1 MFIDARSLPDDE
13 KLDADIA
20 IVGAGAAGLSLA
32 IALEG
37 AGLNVALLESGGLEW
52 SEEAQDL
59 AAGELGPQTYATPE
73 SVRLRYFGGTTG
85 HWGGWCRELD
95 AVDFEPRDFVKLSG
109 WPITKSELEP
119 FYRRA
124 QEVLHLGP
132 ARYDD
137 SAGVAALAGVKLP
150 IPRSSD
156 IEPVLFEFSPPIRM
170 GEVYRDLIDKS
181 DTRCFLN
188 ATVSDIRVSD
198 DAKSVTALTIARD
211 GGKPLSMSVRHAVLA
226 CGGLSNAQMLLNA
239 DAQVAGGLGNATGQ
253 VGRYFADHPILI
265 GYAAVLSFG
274 PEAGD
279 VFATNDIPA
288 GGRRYRLAFQPRDD
302 YRRAKGRLSC
312 LATIEPGGPSFSNGA
327 FDRWETRW
335 FGQSETAS
343 ALAALGKP
351 GWTPRVHMLNAGL
364 ETRPDPDSRVTLTDA
379 RDRHGVRRL
388 KVDWKLN
395 DRDLE
400 DYLANLA
407 DLGRALSA
415 SGAGMVRIAPDARE
429 RWPAETNWGHHN
441 MGTTRMGADA
451 ATSVCDGDA
460 RVHGMAN
467 LWIAGSS
474 LYTTP
479 GAANPTLTLVA
490 LALRLA
496 ETLKR
501 EARA

>member
-1 MFIDARSLPDDE
+1 MFVDARSLPDGE
-13 KLDADIA
+13 ALDADIA

-37 AGLNVALLESGGLEW
+37 AGLKVALIESGGLEW

-73 SVRLRYFGGTTG
+73 TVRLRYFGGTTG

-95 AVDFEPRDFVKLSG
+95 AVDFEARAFVPLSG
-109 WPITKSELEP
+109 WPITKDALTP
-119 FYRRA
+119 WYARA
-124 QEVLHLGP
+124 QEILHLGP
-132 ARYDD
+132 QRYSD
-137 SAGVAALAGVKLP
+137 SEAVAAASNVRLP
-150 IPRSSD
+150 IPRTSD

-170 GEVYRDLIDKS
+170 GEVYRSLIEKS

-188 ATVSDIRVSD
+188 ATVSDIRMSD
-198 DAKSVTALTIARD
+198 DATRVNTLVISRD
-211 GGKPLSMSVRHAVLA
+211 GAKPLTLAARHVVLA

-239 DAQVAGGLGNATGQ
+239 DTQVAGGIGNGRDQ
-253 VGRYFADHPILI
+253 VGRYFTDHPILI
-265 GYAAVLSFG
+265 GYAAVMSLG
-274 PEAGD
+274 PEAGGP
-279 VFATNDIPA
+279 FATGDISS
-288 GGRRYRLAFQPRDD
+288 GGRRYRLTFQPRED

-312 LATIEPGGPSFSNGA
+312 LATIEPPGPGFSGGA
-327 FDRWETRW
+327 FDRWDARW
-335 FGQSETAS
+335 FGPEETA
-343 ALAALGKP
+343 AALGAFGRP
-351 GWTPRVHMLNAGL
+351 GWTPRVHMLNAGI
-364 ETRPDPDSRVTLTDA
+364 ETRPNADSRVTLTA
-379 RDRHGVRRL
+379 NRDRHGVRRL

-395 DRDLE
+395 DTDFD

-407 DLGRALSA
+407 DLGRAMAA
-415 SGAGMVRIAPDARE
+415 SGAGLVRIAPDARE
-429 RWPAETNWGHHN
+429 RYPVETNWGHHN
-441 MGTTRMGADA
+441 LGTTRMGEDA

-460 RVHGMAN
+460 RVHGFAN

-496 ETLKR
+496 DRLKR
-501 EARA
+501 EPPA